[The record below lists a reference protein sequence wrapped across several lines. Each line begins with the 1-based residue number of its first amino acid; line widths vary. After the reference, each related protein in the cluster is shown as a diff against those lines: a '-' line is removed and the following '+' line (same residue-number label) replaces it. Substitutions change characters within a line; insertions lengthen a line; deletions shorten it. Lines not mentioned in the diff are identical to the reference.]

1 MVHRQ
6 EDLSWRRLASLWRA
20 QRQDTRTEEIMGKGT
35 SSSNK
40 ETDPFASESAPSSR
54 RPISDWAHRDKRV
67 LAEQAPDYLLLLDL
81 EGVIL
86 LANRPLPDLTI
97 EEMVGHEL
105 TSLLPIRF
113 RRDLTGCL
121 RRVIDRR
128 LQDRCEIEYRAQN
141 GRVWT
146 LEVRVGPILEERELT
161 SLAVS
166 CSNVTEQRHT
176 IRALQRSEARYR
188 SLIETQTEF
197 IVRWLPDG
205 THTFVN
211 DAYCRFFDQPRDA
224 ILGTSLFQR
233 VHEKDRERV
242 RAKISS
248 LSTAHPTAV
257 DEHRVLTTG
266 GAPHWQEWID
276 RGIFDEDGLLV
287 EVQSVGRDIS
297 ERRGAEEQLR
307 QSEERYLLLTEAI
320 SDVIWTMDLDQR
332 LTYVSPSVRR
342 LFGYQP
348 EELPGLD
355 LSQLLA
361 AGSFPLARDTLLEE
375 LRFQQEIETGQTRTR
390 TLDLELVHKNGTPV
404 WCEVKMTL
412 LRDERGRPKG
422 VLGVARDISSW
433 KDAQEALVESEDRL
447 RRAQRLEAVG
457 QLAGGI
463 AHDFNNLLTVIIGN
477 VELIARELPP
487 RDELRG
493 QIEEVSKA
501 ARRAASLTRQLLAFS
516 RKQMMVPE
524 ILTFN
529 TIVCD
534 MSNMLR
540 RLVGENI
547 ELETALQPQLDWV
560 KADPSQ
566 LELVLVNLAVNAR
579 DAMPDGG
586 RLTIETANEYLD
598 RSYSDG
604 NYEVVEGPYS
614 KLAVTDTGRGIP
626 AHDQSRIFEPFFTTK
641 EVGKGTGLGLSTV
654 YGIVKQSGGYIW
666 VDSEPNKGTRFRIY
680 LPRIEKSESHERP
693 AAESAGQS
701 PGTETIL
708 LVEDEDGVRALASK
722 ILESIGYRV
731 IAASNGDQALRIL
744 AGAEQSLHMLLTD
757 VIMPGMSGAKLAE
770 EALAA
775 KPDLKVLF
783 ISGHS
788 DDVLTHHGEL
798 DPETNFLEKP
808 FTPDAL
814 ANKVREVLDAA

>member
-1 MVHRQ
+1 MNPGNSSPNPKSDAMSPESVTK
-6 EDLSWRRLASLWRA
+6 SSGPRA
-20 QRQDTRTEEIMGKGT
+20 
-35 SSSNK
+35 
-40 ETDPFASESAPSSR
+40 
-54 RPISDWAHRDKRV
+54 DWAHRDRKA
-67 LAEQAPDYLLLLDL
+67 LADHAPDYLLLLDV
-81 EGVIL
+81 EGIIRV
-86 LANRPLPDLTI
+86 ANRPLPDLTI
-97 EEMVGHEL
+97 EEMTGHHL
-105 TSLLPIRF
+105 ATLLPIRF
-113 RRDLTGCL
+113 RRDLSDCL
-121 RRVIDRR
+121 KRVIDHKI
-128 LQDRCEIEYRAQN
+128 QDRCEVEYRARN
-141 GRVWT
+141 GRIWT
-146 LEVRVGPILEERELT
+146 LEMRVGPILTEQRLT

-176 IRALQRSEARYR
+176 IRALKRSEARYR

-233 VHEKDRERV
+233 VHDRDRESV
-242 RAKISS
+242 RDKISS
-248 LSTAHPTAV
+248 LSTGRPTAV
-257 DEHRVLTTG
+257 DEHRVLTG
-266 GAPHWQEWID
+266 DGVVHWQEWTD
-276 RGIFDEDGLLV
+276 RGIFDEDGILV
-287 EVQSVGRDIS
+287 EIQSVGRDIS
-297 ERRGAEEQLR
+297 ERRRAEEQLR

-320 SDVIWTMDLDQR
+320 SDVIWTMDLDQQI
-332 LTYVSPSVRR
+332 TYVSPSVRR
-342 LFGYQP
+342 LLGYLP
-348 EELPGLD
+348 DELPGVD

-375 LRFQQEIETGQTRTR
+375 LRFQQEIETGQNRTR
-390 TLDLELVHKNGTPV
+390 TLDLELVHKNGTPL

-412 LRDERGRPKG
+412 LRDGTGMPKG

-433 KDAQEALVESEDRL
+433 KDAQEALVESEERL

-477 VELIARELPP
+477 VELMARELSP

-493 QIEEVSKA
+493 QIDEVSKA

-524 ILTFN
+524 VLTFN

-547 ELETALQPQLDWV
+547 ELETELEPQLDWV

-586 RLTIETANEYLD
+586 RLTIETANEHLD
-598 RSYSDG
+598 PSYSDG
-604 NYEVVEGPYS
+604 NYEVIEGPYS
-614 KLAVTDTGRGIP
+614 MLAVTDTGRGIP
-626 AHDQSRIFEPFFTTK
+626 ARDQSRIFEPFFTTK

-680 LPRIEKSESHERP
+680 LPRIDKADSHERP
-693 AAESAGQS
+693 VAELTGQT

-708 LVEDEDGVRALASK
+708 LVEDEDGVRTLASK
-722 ILESIGYRV
+722 VLENIGYRV
-731 IAASNGDQALRIL
+731 IAAANGEQALRIL
-744 AGAEQSLHMLLTD
+744 DGMKEPLHMLLTD

-770 EALAA
+770 EALVARS
-775 KPDLKVLF
+775 DLKVLF
-783 ISGHS
+783 VSGHS

-814 ANKVREVLDAA
+814 ANKVRDVLDDS

>member
-1 MVHRQ
+1 MRNGIH
-6 EDLSWRRLASLWRA
+6 
-20 QRQDTRTEEIMGKGT
+20 
-35 SSSNK
+35 SSSARNGARS
-40 ETDPFASESAPSSR
+40 DDSSQSPSH
-54 RPISDWAHRDKRV
+54 PGSDWAHRERRALSDH
-67 LAEQAPDYLLLLDL
+67 APDFLLLLDL
-81 EGVIL
+81 EGTIL
-86 LANRPLPDLTI
+86 AANRPFPDLSM
-97 EEMVGHEL
+97 EQMVGHRIA
-105 TSLLPIRF
+105 SLLPIRF
-113 RRDLTGCL
+113 RNDLNSCL
-121 RRVIDRR
+121 QRVIDRKI
-128 LQDRCEIEYRAQN
+128 QDRCEIEYRTEN
-141 GRVWT
+141 GRIWS
-146 LEVRVGPILEERELT
+146 LEVRVAPVLT
-161 SLAVS
+161 EPGLSALAVS

-176 IRALQRSEARYR
+176 IRALKRSEARYR

-224 ILGTSLFQR
+224 ILGTSLFPR
-233 VHEKDRERV
+233 VHERDRHTV
-242 RAKISS
+242 RAKIAG
-248 LSTAHPTAV
+248 LSATKPTAM
-257 DEHRVLTTG
+257 DEHRVVPADG
-266 GAPHWQEWID
+266 VVYWQEWMD
-276 RGIFDEDGLLV
+276 QGIFDEEGILV
-287 EVQSVGRDIS
+287 EIQSVGRDIS
-297 ERRGAEEQLR
+297 ERRRAEEKLR

-320 SDVIWTMDLDQR
+320 SDVIWTMDLDQQI
-332 LTYVSPSVRR
+332 TYVSPSIRR
-342 LFGYQP
+342 LLGYEP
-348 EELPGLD
+348 GEVPGLD

-361 AGSFPLARDTLLEE
+361 PGSFPLARDTLLEE
-375 LRFQQEIETGQTRTR
+375 LRFEQEIETGNSRTR
-390 TLDLELVHKNGTPV
+390 TLDLELVHKNGAPL

-412 LRDERGRPKG
+412 LRDDQGRPKA

-433 KDAQEALVESEDRL
+433 KDAQEALVESEERL

-477 VELIARELPP
+477 VELMARELSP

-493 QIEEVSKA
+493 QIDEVSKA

-524 ILTFN
+524 VLTFN
-529 TIVCD
+529 TVVCD

-547 ELETALQPQLDWV
+547 ELETELEPVLDWV

-586 RLTIETANEYLD
+586 RLTIETANERLD
-598 RSYSDG
+598 PSYSDG
-604 NYEVVEGPYS
+604 NYEVIEGPYS
-614 KLAVTDTGRGIP
+614 MLAVTDTGRGIP
-626 AHDQSRIFEPFFTTK
+626 THDQSRIFEPFFTTK

-680 LPRIEKSESHERP
+680 LPRIDKATTQERP
-693 AAESAGQS
+693 VTEQTGHS

-708 LVEDEDGVRALASK
+708 LVEDEDGVRTLASK
-722 ILESIGYRV
+722 ILENIGYRV
-731 IAASNGDQALRIL
+731 IAAANGDQALRML
-744 AGAEQSLHMLLTD
+744 DGMQDPLHLLLTD

-775 KPDLKVLF
+775 RPDLRVLF
-783 ISGHS
+783 VSGHS

-808 FTPDAL
+808 FTPDGL
-814 ANKVREVLDAA
+814 ANKVREVLDDL

>member
-1 MVHRQ
+1 MRG
-6 EDLSWRRLASLWRA
+6 EPTMSN
-20 QRQDTRTEEIMGKGT
+20 GT
-35 SSSNK
+35 SNSNAWSGASSLG
-40 ETDPFASESAPSSR
+40 APHRSSDS
-54 RPISDWAHRDKRV
+54 RPDWVHQQKRD
-67 LAEQAPDYLLLLDL
+67 LADHAPDYLLLLDL
-81 EGVIL
+81 EGRIVV
-86 LANRPLPDLTI
+86 ANRPFPDLAI
-97 EEMVGHEL
+97 EEMVGHQL
-105 TSLLPIRF
+105 SALLPIRF
-113 RRDLTGCL
+113 RRDLTDCL
-121 RRVIDRR
+121 QRVIERKI
-128 LQDRCEIEYRAQN
+128 QDRCEVEYRAQN

-146 LEVRVGPILEERELT
+146 LEMRVGPVLT
-161 SLAVS
+161 EQRLSSLAVS

-176 IRALQRSEARYR
+176 IRALQQSEARYR

-233 VHEKDRERV
+233 VHEQDRDRM
-242 RAKISS
+242 RTKITS
-248 LSTAHPTAV
+248 LSRPNPTAV
-257 DEHRVLTTG
+257 DEHRVLG
-266 GAPHWQEWID
+266 PNGAVHWQEWID
-276 RGIFDEDGLLV
+276 RGIFDEDGILV
-287 EVQSVGRDIS
+287 EIQSVGRDIS
-297 ERRGAEEQLR
+297 ERQLAEEQLR

-320 SDVIWTMDLDQR
+320 SDVIWTMNLDQEI
-332 LTYVSPSVRR
+332 TYVSPSVRR
-342 LFGYQP
+342 LLGYRP
-348 EELPGLD
+348 DELPGVD

-361 AGSFPLARDTLLEE
+361 AGSYPLARDTLLEE
-375 LRFQQEIETGQTRTR
+375 LRFEKEVENDQSRTR
-390 TLDLELVHKNGTPV
+390 TLDLELVHKNGTPL

-412 LRDERGRPKG
+412 LRDEQRQPKG

-433 KDAQEALVESEDRL
+433 KDAQEALVESEERL

-477 VELIARELPP
+477 VELMARELPP

-493 QIEEVSKA
+493 QIDEVSKA

-524 ILTFN
+524 VLTFN

-540 RLVGENI
+540 RLIGENI
-547 ELETALQPQLDWV
+547 ELETKLEATLDWV

-566 LELVLVNLAVNAR
+566 LEMVLVNLAVNAR

-586 RLTIETANEYLD
+586 RLTIETANEHLD
-598 RSYSDG
+598 PSYSDG
-604 NYEVVEGPYS
+604 NYDVIEGPYS
-614 KLAVTDTGRGIP
+614 MLAVTDTGRGIP
-626 AHDQSRIFEPFFTTK
+626 NHDQSRIFEPFFTTK

-680 LPRIEKSESHERP
+680 LPRIDKAIIQERP
-693 AAESAGQS
+693 VAEQFGQR

-708 LVEDEDGVRALASK
+708 LVEDEDGVRALASR
-722 ILESIGYRV
+722 ILENIGYRV
-731 IAASNGDQALRIL
+731 IAAANGDQALGIL
-744 AGAEQSLHMLLTD
+744 DGMREPLHLLLTD
-757 VIMPGMSGAKLAE
+757 VIMPGKSGAKLAE
-770 EALAA
+770 EALVTR
-775 KPDLKVLF
+775 PDLKVLF
-783 ISGHS
+783 VSGHS

-814 ANKVREVLDAA
+814 ANKVREVLDDA

>member
-1 MVHRQ
+1 MS
-6 EDLSWRRLASLWRA
+6 E
-20 QRQDTRTEEIMGKGT
+20 GT
-35 SSSNK
+35 SSSNAK
-40 ETDPFASESAPSSR
+40 GGASPLGSSASSSDSQ
-54 RPISDWAHRDKRV
+54 SDWAHQEKRA
-67 LAEQAPDYLLLLDL
+67 LAENAPDYLLMLDL
-81 EGVIL
+81 GGRIMV
-86 LANRPLPDLTI
+86 ANRPLPDLDLT
-97 EEMVGHEL
+97 EMVGRTL
-105 TSLLPIRF
+105 SSLLPIRF
-113 RRDLTGCL
+113 RRDLTDCL
-121 RRVIDRR
+121 QRVTESEI
-128 LQDRCEIEYRAQN
+128 QDRCEVEYRTQD

-146 LEVRVGPILEERELT
+146 LEIRVAPVLT
-161 SLAVS
+161 GQSLSSLAIS

-176 IRALQRSEARYR
+176 IRALKQSEARYR

-205 THTFVN
+205 THTFIN

-233 VHEKDRERV
+233 VHEQDRDRV
-242 RAKISS
+242 RAKIAS
-248 LSTAHPTAV
+248 LSTTSSTAV
-257 DEHRVLTTG
+257 DEHRVLTSDG
-266 GAPHWQEWID
+266 RAHWQEWID
-276 RGIFDEDGLLV
+276 RGMFDEDGVLF
-287 EVQSVGRDIS
+287 EIQSVGRDIS
-297 ERRGAEEQLR
+297 ERRLAEEQLR
-307 QSEERYLLLTEAI
+307 QSEERFLLLTEAI
-320 SDVIWTMDLDQR
+320 ADVIWTMDLDQQI
-332 LTYVSPSVRR
+332 TYVSPSVRR
-342 LFGYQP
+342 LLGYQP
-348 EELPGLD
+348 DELPGVD

-375 LRFQQEIETGQTRTR
+375 LRFEEEVETGLSRTR
-390 TLDLELVHKNGTPV
+390 TLDLELLHKDGTPL
-404 WCEVKMTL
+404 WCEVKITL
-412 LRDERGRPKG
+412 LRDQKRRPTG

-433 KDAQEALVESEDRL
+433 KDAQEALVESEERL

-477 VELIARELPP
+477 VELMARELSP
-487 RDELRG
+487 RNELRG
-493 QIEEVSKA
+493 QFDEVSKA
-501 ARRAASLTRQLLAFS
+501 ARRAATLTRQLLAFS

-524 ILTFN
+524 VLTFN

-547 ELETALQPQLDWV
+547 ELETELEPALDWV

-586 RLTIETANEYLD
+586 RLRIETRNEWLD
-598 RSYSDG
+598 PSFSDG
-604 NYEVVEGPYS
+604 NYDVIEGPYS
-614 KLAVTDTGRGIP
+614 MLAVTDTGKGIP
-626 AHDQSRIFEPFFTTK
+626 TDDQSRIFEPFFTTK

-680 LPRIEKSESHERP
+680 LPSIEKAGIQNRP
-693 AAESAGQS
+693 LDEQMSQS

-708 LVEDEDGVRALASK
+708 LVEDEGGVRALATK

-731 IAASNGDQALRIL
+731 IAAANGDQALRIL
-744 AGAEQSLHMLLTD
+744 DGMQDPLHLLLTD
-757 VIMPGMSGAKLAE
+757 VIMPGMSGARLAE
-770 EALAA
+770 EALGAR
-775 KPDLKVLF
+775 PDLKVLF
-783 ISGHS
+783 VSGHS

-808 FTPDAL
+808 FTPETL
-814 ANKVREVLDAA
+814 ANKVRQVLDDA

>member
-1 MVHRQ
+1 M
-6 EDLSWRRLASLWRA
+6 SNASSKSNAKSGGLPL
-20 QRQDTRTEEIMGKGT
+20 G
-35 SSSNK
+35 SS
-40 ETDPFASESAPSSR
+40 EPSR
-54 RPISDWAHRDKRV
+54 GPGSDWAHQDKLA
-67 LAEQAPDYLLLLDL
+67 LAENAPDYLLLLDL
-81 EGVIL
+81 EGMII
-86 LANRPLPDLTI
+86 LANRPFPDL
-97 EEMVGHEL
+97 EL
-105 TSLLPIRF
+105 TEMAGHKLSSLLPIRF
-113 RRDLTGCL
+113 RRDLTDCL
-121 RRVIDRR
+121 QRVTERRI
-128 LQDRCEIEYRAQN
+128 QDRCEVEYRTRK
-141 GRVWT
+141 GGIWT
-146 LEVRVGPILEERELT
+146 LEIRVGPVLSGQSLS

-176 IRALQRSEARYR
+176 IRALKQSEARYR

-211 DAYCRFFDQPRDA
+211 DAYCRFFDQPQDA

-233 VHEKDRERV
+233 IHETDRDRV
-242 RAKISS
+242 RTKILS
-248 LSTAHPTAV
+248 LSTATPTAV
-257 DEHRVLTTG
+257 DEHRVITSG
-266 GAPHWQEWID
+266 GLVHWQEWID
-276 RGIFDEDGLLV
+276 RGMFDEDGLLL
-287 EVQSVGRDIS
+287 EIQSVGRDIS
-297 ERRGAEEQLR
+297 ERRRAEEQLR
-307 QSEERYLLLTEAI
+307 QSEERYLLLTESIA
-320 SDVIWTMDLDQR
+320 DVIWTMDLDQQI
-332 LTYVSPSVRR
+332 TYVSPSVRR
-342 LFGYQP
+342 LLGYHP
-348 EELPGLD
+348 DELPGVD
-355 LSQLLA
+355 LSRLLA
-361 AGSFPLARDTLLEE
+361 AGSFPMARDTLLEE
-375 LRFQQEIETGQTRTR
+375 LRFEKEVEAGLSRTR
-390 TLDLELVHKNGTPV
+390 TLDLELLHKNGDPL

-412 LRDERGRPKG
+412 LRDEQRLPKG

-433 KDAQEALVESEDRL
+433 KDAQEALVESEERL

-477 VELIARELPP
+477 VELMARELSP

-493 QIEEVSKA
+493 QFDEVSKA

-524 ILTFN
+524 VLTFN

-547 ELETALQPQLDWV
+547 ELETELEPELDWV

-586 RLTIETANEYLD
+586 RLTIETANETLD
-598 RSYSDG
+598 PSYSDG
-604 NYEVVEGPYS
+604 NYDVIEGPYS
-614 KLAVTDTGRGIP
+614 MLAVTDTGRGIP
-626 AHDQSRIFEPFFTTK
+626 THDQSRIFEPFFTTK
-641 EVGKGTGLGLSTV
+641 DVGKGTGLGLSTV

-680 LPRIEKSESHERP
+680 LPRIDKAGLQDRP
-693 AAESAGQS
+693 VAEQMGQTS
-701 PGTETIL
+701 GTETIL

-722 ILESIGYRV
+722 ILENIGYRV
-731 IAASNGDQALRIL
+731 ISAANGDQALGIL
-744 AGAEQSLHMLLTD
+744 DGMQDPLHLLLTD

-770 EALAA
+770 EALGAR
-775 KPDLKVLF
+775 PDLKVLF
-783 ISGHS
+783 VSGHS

-814 ANKVREVLDAA
+814 ANKVRQVLDDA